1 MPCIYIIGVY
11 VVLKGRRYANN
22 SYIQIN
28 DIGKGQDNA
37 LLCFTDLSK
46 CCKSELQGLLGEWFY
61 PNRSAVHLIALN
73 TNFYRNRG
81 PNVIRL
87 HWRNYSMTP
96 TGEFCCVVPDA
107 ASVNITIC
115 VNIGTHSLT

>member
-1 MPCIYIIGVY
+1 MY

-28 DIGKGQDNA
+28 DIGKGRDNA
-37 LLCFTDLSK
+37 LLCFTDLSN
-46 CCKSELQGLLGEWFY
+46 CCQSQGSRGVLGDWFY
-61 PNRSAVHLIALN
+61 PNRSAVHLKDLN

-81 PNVIRL
+81 PSVIRL
-87 HWRNYSMTP
+87 HWRNYSMLTP

-107 ASVNITIC
+107 ASVNITTC
-115 VNIGTHSLT
+115 VNIGTH